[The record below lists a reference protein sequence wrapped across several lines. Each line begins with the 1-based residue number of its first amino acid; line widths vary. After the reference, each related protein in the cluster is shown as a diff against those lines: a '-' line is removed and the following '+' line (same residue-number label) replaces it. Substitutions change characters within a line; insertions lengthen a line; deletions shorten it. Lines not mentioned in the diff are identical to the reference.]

1 MLEGAFAYWQML
13 PIGVVI
19 ASVAMFFG
27 LGGGVLWM
35 PILLMSTDLNPKD
48 AVVCT
53 ILIQFFGQLSASY
66 SNNQAGLIDWRL
78 VRLLTMYGIPAVI
91 GGVLLSFL
99 LHPVW
104 IELFLGLTIFFIA
117 YVFLRGDDFFVVGS
131 DRADLAAARQGRM
144 ITVLGSIL
152 TGFLGI
158 GVGDWLVPFFNMRC
172 RLAMVRS
179 VATSIALMMILSL
192 TALSV
197 HLLSGRTMEW
207 QVAVP
212 GAVGVLIGAQA
223 GSRLLRRVPE
233 THFKEFFVLMLVFIA
248 THVTFNAL

>member
-1 MLEGAFAYWQML
+1 MLEFLEFWQML
-13 PIGVVI
+13 PIGILI
-19 ASVAMFFG
+19 ASIAMFFG

-35 PILLMSTDLNPKD
+35 PVLLMTTDLDPNN

-53 ILIQFFGQLSASY
+53 IVIQSFGQLSASY
-66 SNNQAGLIDWRL
+66 SNNQAGLIDWQL
-78 VRLLTMYGIPAVI
+78 VRMLITFGVPAVVL
-91 GGVLLSFL
+91 GVILSLL

-117 YVFLRGDDFFVVGS
+117 YVFLRGDDFFVTGS
-131 DRADLAAARQGRM
+131 DKADLEAARQGRF
-144 ITVLGSIL
+144 ITVFGSIL

-172 RLAMVRS
+172 KLAMVRS
-179 VATSIALMMILSL
+179 VSTSIALMMILSL
-192 TALSV
+192 TALTV
-197 HLLSGRTMEW
+197 HILFGRSIEW
-207 QVAVP
+207 RIAIP
-212 GAVGVLIGAQA
+212 GVIGVLIGAQVGA
-223 GSRLLRRVPE
+223 RLLRSVPE

>member
-1 MLEGAFAYWQML
+1 MLEAFAFWQML

-35 PILLMSTDLNPKD
+35 PVLLMSTDLDPKD

-53 ILIQFFGQLSASY
+53 IMIQFFGQLSASY
-66 SNNQAGLIDWRL
+66 SNNRAGLIDWRL
-78 VRLLTMYGIPAVI
+78 VRLMSTFGIPAVI

-117 YVFLRGDDFFVVGS
+117 YVFLRGDDFFVAGS
-131 DRADLAAARQGRM
+131 DKADLEAAQQGRI
-144 ITVLGSIL
+144 ITLLGSIL

-179 VATSIALMMILSL
+179 VSTSIALMMILSV
-192 TALSV
+192 TAFSV
-197 HLLSGRTMEW
+197 HVLLGRTVEW
-207 QVAVP
+207 GVAVP
-212 GAVGVLIGAQA
+212 GAVGVLIGAQV
-223 GSRLLRRVPE
+223 GSRLLQRVPE

>member
-1 MLEGAFAYWQML
+1 MLEFFEFWRML
-13 PIGVVI
+13 PFGIII
-19 ASVAMFFG
+19 ASIAMFFG

-35 PILLMSTDLNPKD
+35 PVLLMSTDLDPKN

-53 ILIQFFGQLSASY
+53 LIIQFFGQLSASH
-66 SNNQAGLIDWRL
+66 SNHQADLIDWQL
-78 VRLLTMYGIPAVI
+78 VRLLLPVGIPAVVL
-91 GGVLLSFL
+91 GVVLSFL

-117 YVFLRGDDFFVVGS
+117 YVFLRGDDFFVTGS
-131 DRADLAAARQGRM
+131 DKADLEAARQGRF
-144 ITVLGSIL
+144 ITILGSVL

-172 RLAMVRS
+172 KLAMVRS
-179 VATSIALMMILSL
+179 VSTSIALMMVLSL

-197 HLLSGRTMEW
+197 HILFGQSIEW
-207 QVAVP
+207 RIIIP
-212 GAVGVLIGAQA
+212 GAVGVLIGAQVGA
-223 GSRLLRRVPE
+223 RLLRRVPE

>member
-1 MLEGAFAYWQML
+1 MLEFFEFWQML
-13 PIGVVI
+13 PLGIVI
-19 ASVAMFFG
+19 ASIAMFFG

-35 PILLMSTDLNPKD
+35 PVLLMSTNLDPKN

-53 ILIQFFGQLSASY
+53 LVIQFFGQVSASY
-66 SNNQAGLIDWRL
+66 TNNQAGLIDWRL
-78 VRLLTMYGIPAVI
+78 VRLLMSFGVPAVI
-91 GGVLLSFL
+91 VGVVLSLL

-117 YVFLRGDDFFVVGS
+117 YVFLRGNDFFVTGS
-131 DRADLAAARQGRM
+131 DKVDFEAARRGRF
-144 ITVLGSIL
+144 ITVVGSIL

-172 RLAMVRS
+172 KLAMVRS
-179 VATSIALMMILSL
+179 VSTSIALMMILSL
-192 TALSV
+192 TALTV
-197 HLLSGRTMEW
+197 HVLFGRSIEW
-207 QVAVP
+207 RIALP
-212 GAVGVLIGAQA
+212 GAVGVLIGAQVGA
-223 GSRLLRRVPE
+223 RLLRKVPE

>member
-1 MLEGAFAYWQML
+1 MLELFEFWRML
-13 PIGVVI
+13 PVGVVI

-35 PILLMSTDLNPKD
+35 PVLLMSTDLDPKD

-53 ILIQFFGQLSASY
+53 IVIQFFGQLSASY
-66 SNNQAGLIDWRL
+66 SNNRAGLIDWHL
-78 VRLLTMYGIPAVI
+78 VQLMIAFGIPAVI
-91 GGVLLSFL
+91 SGVLLSFF

-117 YVFLRGDDFFVVGS
+117 YVFLRGDDFFVTGS
-131 DRADLAAARQGRM
+131 DKADLEAARQGRH
-144 ITVLGSIL
+144 ITLLGSVL

-172 RLAMVRS
+172 KLAMVRS
-179 VATSIALMMILSL
+179 VSTSIALMMILSL

-197 HLLSGRTMEW
+197 HILFGRTVEW
-207 QVAVP
+207 RVALP
-212 GAVGVLIGAQA
+212 GTLGVLIGAQV

>member
-1 MLEGAFAYWQML
+1 ML
-13 PIGVVI
+13 PVGVGI
-19 ASVAMFFG
+19 SSVAMFFG

-35 PILLMSTDLNPKD
+35 PVLLVSTDLRPQE

-53 ILIQFFGQLSASY
+53 IVIQFFGQVSASY
-66 SNNQAGLIDWRL
+66 SNARADMIDWEL
-78 VRLLTMYGIPAVI
+78 VWMMAVF
-91 GGVLLSFL
+91 GVPSVFVGALLSFL

-117 YVFLRGDDFFVVGS
+117 YVFLRGDDFFVEGS
-131 DRADLAAARQGRM
+131 DRADLAAARQGRF
-144 ITVLGSIL
+144 IPLFGGIL

-158 GVGDWLVPFFNMRC
+158 GVGDWLVPFFNMQC

-179 VATSIALMMILSL
+179 VASSIALMMLLSL
-192 TALSV
+192 TALTV
-197 HLLSGRTMEW
+197 YILFGRTADW
-207 QVAVP
+207 RIVFPAS
-212 GAVGVLIGAQA
+212 VGVLIGAQL

-233 THFKEFFVLMLVFIA
+233 SHFKEFFVLMLVFIA

>member
-1 MLEGAFAYWQML
+1 ML
-13 PIGVVI
+13 PVGALIVSIV
-19 ASVAMFFG
+19 MFFVFARG
-27 LGGGVLWM
+27 ILWM
-35 PILLMSTDLNPKD
+35 PVLLMSTDLDPKD
-48 AVVCT
+48 AVICT
-53 ILIQFFGQLSASY
+53 IVIQFFGQLSASC
-66 SNNQAGLIDWRL
+66 SNHRAGLIEWRL
-78 VRLLTMYGIPAVI
+78 VQLMLTFGIPAVI
-91 GGVLLSFL
+91 SGVLLSFF

-117 YVFLRGDDFFVVGS
+117 YVFLRGDDFFVAGS
-131 DRADLAAARQGRM
+131 DKADFEAARQGRR
-144 ITVLGSIL
+144 ITLLGSVL

-172 RLAMVRS
+172 RLAMIRS

-197 HLLSGRTMEW
+197 HILSGRTVEW
-207 QVAVP
+207 RIAVP
-212 GAVGVLIGAQA
+212 GAIGVLIGAQV
-223 GSRLLRRVPE
+223 GSRLLQRVPE

>member
-1 MLEGAFAYWQML
+1 VLEFFEFWQML
-13 PIGVVI
+13 PLGIVI
-19 ASVAMFFG
+19 ASIAMFFG

-35 PILLMSTDLNPKD
+35 PVLLMSTDLEPQN

-53 ILIQFFGQLSASY
+53 IIIQFFGQLSASY
-66 SNNQAGLIDWRL
+66 SNHQAGLIDWRL
-78 VRLLTMYGIPAVI
+78 VRLLVSAGVPAVI
-91 GGVLLSFL
+91 VGVVFSRL

-117 YVFLRGDDFFVVGS
+117 YVFLRGDDFFVIGS
-131 DRADLAAARQGRM
+131 NKADLEAARRGRV
-144 ITVLGSIL
+144 ITIIGSIL

-172 RLAMVRS
+172 KLAMVRS
-179 VATSIALMMILSL
+179 VSTSIALMMILSL
-192 TALSV
+192 TALTV
-197 HLLSGRTMEW
+197 HILFGRSIEW
-207 QVAVP
+207 RIAIP
-212 GAVGVLIGAQA
+212 GAVGVLIGAQV
-223 GSRLLRRVPE
+223 GSRLLRKVPE

>member
-1 MLEGAFAYWQML
+1 MLGAFEFWQML
-13 PIGVVI
+13 PIGVAI

-35 PILLMSTDLNPKD
+35 PVLLMSTDLDPKD

-53 ILIQFFGQLSASY
+53 IMIQFFGQLSASY
-66 SNNQAGLIDWRL
+66 TNNRAGLIDWRL
-78 VRLLTMYGIPAVI
+78 VRLMSTFGIPAVI

-117 YVFLRGDDFFVVGS
+117 YVFLRGDDFFVAGS
-131 DRADLAAARQGRM
+131 DKADLEAARQGRG
-144 ITVLGSIL
+144 ITLLGSIL
-152 TGFLGI
+152 TGFLGV

-172 RLAMVRS
+172 KLAMVRS
-179 VATSIALMMILSL
+179 VSTCIALMMILSL
-192 TALSV
+192 IALSV
-197 HLLSGRTMEW
+197 HVLLGRTIEW
-207 QVAVP
+207 RVAVP
-212 GAVGVLIGAQA
+212 GAVGVLIGAQV

>member
-1 MLEGAFAYWQML
+1 MLEYWQML

-19 ASVAMFFG
+19 ASIAMFFG

-35 PILLMSTDLNPKD
+35 PVLLMSTDLEPKG

-53 ILIQFFGQLSASY
+53 IVIQFFGQLSATH

-78 VRLLTMYGIPAVI
+78 VCLLMAFGIPAVI
-91 GGVLLSFL
+91 FGVLFSFL

-104 IELFLGLTIFFIA
+104 IELVLGLTIFFIA
-117 YVFLRGDDFFVVGS
+117 YVFLRGDDFFVTGS
-131 DRADLAAARQGRM
+131 DQADLEAARRGRM
-144 ITVLGSIL
+144 ITMFGSVL
-152 TGFLGI
+152 TGFLGV

-172 RLAMVRS
+172 KLAMVRS
-179 VATSIALMMILSL
+179 VATSIALMMILSS
-192 TALSV
+192 TALGV
-197 HLLSGRTMEW
+197 HILFGHTIEW
-207 QVAVP
+207 RVAIP
-212 GAVGVLIGAQA
+212 GTLGVLLGAQV